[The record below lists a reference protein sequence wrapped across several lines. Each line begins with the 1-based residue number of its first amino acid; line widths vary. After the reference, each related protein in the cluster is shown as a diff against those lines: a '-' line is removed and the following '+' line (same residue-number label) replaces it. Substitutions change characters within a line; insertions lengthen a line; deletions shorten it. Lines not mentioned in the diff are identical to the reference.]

1 MKRRIGTFRR
11 EFSLFVALFFIL
23 WLLSYLLTKRYPEFV
38 ETMTVVVA
46 REVAWAL
53 DVLGYKY
60 RLTGSSFIFITAHGG
75 ENLIVIAECTGLYTS
90 IIYFSIIGAYPAR
103 IHEKL
108 IGIVM
113 GIPAIHILNLVR
125 MVFISLVLYHRREL
139 FDFLHG
145 YLWQVSFVI
154 FMLLLVILWM
164 GKIVRRPAA
173 RPSGEEKNGAVESG
187 PAVKERGATGAQKR
201 KTTDNG

>member
-1 MKRRIGTFRR
+1 MKRRGGSFRR
-11 EFSLFVALFFIL
+11 EFSLFVVLFFIL
-23 WLLSYLLTKRYPEFV
+23 WLFSYLLTKRFPGFV
-38 ETMTVVVA
+38 DTMVVVVA
-46 REVAWAL
+46 REVAYAL
-53 DVLGYKY
+53 EALGYKY
-60 RLTGSSFIFITAHGG
+60 RLNGASFLFYTAHGC

-103 IHEKL
+103 IREKL
-108 IGIVM
+108 IGLVI

-139 FDFLHG
+139 FAFFHG

-164 GKIVRRPAA
+164 GKIVKH
-173 RPSGEEKNGAVESG
+173 GGASRDVTDE
-187 PAVKERGATGAQKR
+187 AVPEAGS
-201 KTTDNG
+201 N